1 MRASKP
7 ISYLL
12 FRRPARVAGTFDR
25 RARSRHG
32 RSRQKGSFIPKLA
45 GYALLAFVLWLMIA
59 TLIQPLLSAQATRAV
74 LQAPVGLIT
83 SPINGVVSQMA
94 VHTRDT
100 VAPGSLVATV
110 RNPTV
115 SQEILTTL
123 TTQRLALQSQLSQ
136 LGNQFKADSQEAR
149 SVGQEAQVHRQASL
163 AQTWDAWQIAQRQRD
178 VAHSVVA
185 KQENKVRINEAL
197 LKEGAI
203 SEQVMNAA
211 EAQLSTA
218 RANAAVAEQENKVRI
233 NEALLKEGA
242 ISEQVMNAAEAQLS
256 TARANAAVAEQ
267 AFAGQAQTVVSAGQG
282 AFVGTGGSNLFQT
295 LSSRREALRNS
306 IDRARQD
313 GTAIVKQLK
322 QITQLE
328 DEERRRVEKL
338 AAYQVTATQPGLVHT
353 VLAPEGAYVT
363 AGASLVRVTDCSRI
377 GVVAVF
383 PARLAKRLGIGS
395 VLDVKIGEHTA
406 AVPARVEQLLP
417 EASEALQSTYSVPFP
432 YAEQGSIYAVARVED
447 GDATRK
453 QSLCVPGKVV
463 TASLR
468 S

>member
-1 MRASKP
+1 M
-7 ISYLL
+7 
-12 FRRPARVAGTFDR
+12 
-25 RARSRHG
+25 
-32 RSRQKGSFIPKLA
+32 RSRQTGAFVPKLA

-59 TLIQPLLSAQATRAV
+59 TLVEPLLSSHATRAV

-83 SPINGVVSQMA
+83 SPINGVVAQMA
-94 VHTRDT
+94 VHPRDT
-100 VAPGSLVATV
+100 VEPGTVVATV

-115 SQEILTTL
+115 GQEILTTL
-123 TTQRLALQSQLSQ
+123 TTQRLALESQLSQ
-136 LGNQFKADSQEAR
+136 LGNQFKADNQEMK
-149 SVGQEAQVHRQASL
+149 SVGQQAQVHRRASL

-185 KQENKVRINEAL
+185 
-197 LKEGAI
+197 
-203 SEQVMNAA
+203 
-211 EAQLSTA
+211 
-218 RANAAVAEQENKVRI
+218 EQENKVRTSH
-233 NEALLKEGA
+233 ALLDQGA

-267 AFAGQAQTVVSAGQG
+267 AFEGQAQTVVSAGQG

-295 LSSRREALRNS
+295 LASRRETLRNS
-306 IDRARQD
+306 IDRAQQD

-322 QITQLE
+322 QITLLE

-338 AAYQVTATQPGLVHT
+338 SAYEIKASQPGQVHT
-353 VLAPEGAYVT
+353 VLMPEGAYVT

-383 PARLAKRLGIGS
+383 PARLAKRLSIGS
-395 VLDVKIGEHTA
+395 MLDVTVDDA
-406 AVPARVEQLLP
+406 AVVAARVEQLLP
-417 EASEALQSTYSVPFP
+417 VASDALQNTYSVPFP
-432 YAEQGSIYAVARVED
+432 YAEQGSIYAVARIEGGEPQQVQPRE
-447 GDATRK
+447 R
-453 QSLCVPGKVV
+453 SLCVPGKVV

>member
-178 VAHSVVA
+178 VAHSV
-185 KQENKVRINEAL
+185 
-197 LKEGAI
+197 
-203 SEQVMNAA
+203 
-211 EAQLSTA
+211 
-218 RANAAVAEQENKVRI
+218 VAEQENKVRI